1 LVWTTATMQKYAGYG
16 PIVMSPDGGTVDD
29 GEIRIA
35 ASMVAGRQLVHRS
48 PVAKYLPHPSGFF
61 FETLPHDIFS
71 ETLPPT
77 PLGER

>member
-1 LVWTTATMQKYAGYG
+1 MQKYAGYG

-48 PVAKYLPHPSGFF
+48 PVAKVFTASQRIFF
-61 FETLPHDIFS
+61 
-71 ETLPPT
+71 
-77 PLGER
+77 